1 VGLRGNEVLRTL
13 GAMAGALALSVSY
26 AALSVA
32 AQADVLDE
40 AAGETVVVT
49 GRLAVDTPP
58 EQIKRQRLG
67 IVDSISST
75 LIEKTADVTLPEAL
89 DRVVGV
95 SSDKFYGT
103 SDAGYVSIRG
113 FDSRYNSMDV
123 DGNPIWFS
131 SQNNRGAQMG
141 LLPSAIVKET
151 SVYKTVTPDQDGN
164 SIGGHI
170 SMRTLRA
177 FDGGTAPYLNLAA
190 SLGSYDQKSRIAKGP
205 SGRLSGAGKM
215 TFGGDSEYGL
225 VAGFSLQR
233 LRGSDIYGGVDSYT
247 QTNGADWANGNLYNN
262 SRYDR
267 DTENAA
273 FYAKLEMRQTDRL
286 YAFVS
291 GTFFDERKKQYLQRA
306 ATYIYS
312 TSGRTTNY
320 ANGAADFTG
329 GQGQTKEYDYDIAR
343 QATVLGTGVD
353 YRVSDEA
360 VVTVRGN
367 YTDYSNDI
375 LTRYPDA
382 FILTGLSGHYDL
394 NGDVPVITPASDAI
408 YNNAAAWKYRN
419 TSASYNRYQSLKD
432 KVYSL
437 KTDFSYNSFA
447 EAQGFGG
454 SIGTSWVRLD
464 RGYDDNK
471 NNYRLAT
478 GTSLYLTDI
487 ASAGA
492 TMANNDAIKFNW
504 NSFWQ
509 YVYKNGILSTD
520 ASATADYTLTED
532 IAAANV
538 SATYAWQDLHLL
550 AGLRYEHTADDIGTA
565 DTVSNVVTPVK
576 RSHSYDNLMPN
587 VQVRYDISPALRV
600 QVAYTKTIGRADFAD
615 FAPGRT
621 SSLDSN
627 GLPVISGTNPNL
639 DPRDSSNYDLSVEYY
654 LSNGLVSLAL
664 FHKDIAH
671 ETFSQRSQ
679 VFDSNGA
686 LLLTQT
692 VPLNSGS
699 AAVTGLEAAVVINR
713 LSFLP
718 APLDGLG
725 INANFT
731 YLDGTW
737 HVVFSDS
744 TTRNVG
750 GLRNQPEWMG
760 NLILTYDLD
769 PIDLSVAYRP
779 RGRTFTGTF
788 GTTSVGDIWI
798 EGTGQVDATAGWKF
812 GHNLSLKLE
821 ARNLTDVYTRQ
832 VTGAADSVYN
842 SVGGGRS
849 YFVGLRYRF

>member
-1 VGLRGNEVLRTL
+1 
-13 GAMAGALALSVSY
+13 MAGALALSVSC
-26 AALSVA
+26 AALSAA

-58 EQIKRQRLG
+58 EQIKRQSPG

-131 SQNNRGAQMG
+131 SQNNRGAQIG

-170 SMRTLRA
+170 SLRTLRA
-177 FDGGTAPYLNLAA
+177 FDGGTSPYLNLSA
-190 SLGSYDQKSRIAKGP
+190 SVGTYDQKSSIAKGP
-205 SGRLSGAGKM
+205 SGRLNGAGKF
-215 TFGGDSEYGL
+215 TFGGGDQFGL

-233 LRGSDIYGGVDSYT
+233 FRSSDIYGGVDSYT
-247 QTNGADWANGNLYNN
+247 QTNAQDWANGNLYNN
-262 SRYDR
+262 SRYDK

-273 FYAKLEMRQTDRL
+273 FYAKLEMRQTDKL

-329 GQGQTKEYDYDIAR
+329 GQGQTKEYDYDIGR
-343 QATVLGTGVD
+343 QATVFGTGVD

-360 VVTVRGN
+360 VVTLRGN

-382 FILTGLSGHYDL
+382 FILAGLSGHYDL
-394 NGDVPVITPASDAI
+394 NGDVPQITPASDAT
-408 YNNAAAWKYRN
+408 YNNAAAWKFRN
-419 TSASYNRYQSLKD
+419 TTASYNRYQSLKD
-432 KVYSL
+432 RVYSL
-437 KTDFSYNSFA
+437 KADFSYNNFA

-454 SIGTSWVRLD
+454 SIGASWVRLD

-487 ASAGA
+487 AGANA
-492 TMANNDAIKFNW
+492 TMANNSAIKFNW

-520 ASATADYTLTED
+520 NSATADYALTED
-532 IAAANV
+532 EAAAYV

-550 AGLRYEHTADDIGTA
+550 AGLRYEHTNDDIGTA
-565 DTVSNVVTPVK
+565 DTIANVITLVA
-576 RSHSYDNLMPN
+576 RSHGYDNLMPN
-587 VQVRYDISPALRV
+587 VQVRYDLTSALRV
-600 QVAYTKTIGRADFAD
+600 QVAYTKTIGRPDFAD

-639 DPRDSSNYDLSVEYY
+639 DPRSSSNYDLSAEYY
-654 LSNGLVSLAL
+654 LENGLVSLAL

-686 LLLTQT
+686 LQLTQT

-699 AAVTGLEAAVVINR
+699 ATVTGIEAAFV
-713 LSFLP
+713 LDHMSFLP
-718 APLDGLG
+718 APLDRFG

-731 YLDGTW
+731 YLDGSW
-737 HVVFSDS
+737 HVIMSDGTS
-744 TTRNVG
+744 RNVG
-750 GLRNQPEWMG
+750 GLRNQPQWMG
-760 NLILTYDLD
+760 NLIVKYDLD
-769 PIDLSVAYRP
+769 PVDLTVAYRP

-788 GTTSVGDIWI
+788 GTASTGDIWI
-798 EGTGQVDATAGWKF
+798 EGTNQVDFTAGWKF
-812 GHNLSLKLE
+812 NSNFRLTLE

-832 VTGAADSVYN
+832 VTGLNDSVYN
-842 SVGGGRS
+842 SVGNGRS
-849 YFVGLRYRF
+849 YFAGLRYRL